1 LTLPP
6 REEVLER
13 ERRWLRP
20 AGLVTLL
27 GVVLFAAGTI
37 LQQVGVESADSD
49 PEQLVQ
55 FHENEGQLLA
65 GQILRALGLG
75 LFAVPLYVLF
85 KAAEARA
92 ERVRGALVGFC
103 LIGPVLFAVATIVLS
118 FGIRDAA
125 DAFVEQAPATEQEA
139 RQMPEAGQS
148 PVEAADDAREELADD
163 VVDDSGLARTAA
175 SLQIPGILSLLFALV
190 YTCLWA
196 TRTGLLTRFW
206 GSLGMALGVALI
218 LLGTF
223 GLLLTVLWFAMLGFR
238 FTGISRSGLPPA
250 WAAGEA
256 MPWDPPTMPAE
267 REPERGEGDVEG
279 SGRELSEPAL
289 PEDEAG
295 EDRPVGAGPDEP
307 SSGTEGRRP
316 RKRKRRQ

>member
-1 LTLPP
+1 VSLPP
-6 REEVLER
+6 PEEVLER

-20 AGLVTLL
+20 AGLLTLL
-27 GVVLFAAGTI
+27 GVLLFAAGTI
-37 LQQVGVESADSD
+37 LQQVGAESADSD

-65 GQILRALGLG
+65 GQILRALGIG

-103 LIGPVLFAVATIVLS
+103 LIGPVLFATATIVLS

-125 DAFVEQAPATEQEA
+125 STFVEQAPAVEQEA
-139 RQMPEAGQS
+139 RQAPEAGQS
-148 PVEAADDAREELADD
+148 PDEAADDAREELADD

-238 FTGISRSGLPPA
+238 LAGISRGGLPPA
-250 WAAGEA
+250 WAEGVAV
-256 MPWDPPTMPAE
+256 PWDPPKMPAE
-267 REPERGEGDVEG
+267 REPERGDADLEG

-289 PEDEAG
+289 PEEGAG

-307 SSGTEGRRP
+307 GETEGPPR
-316 RKRKRRQ
+316 RKRKRRD